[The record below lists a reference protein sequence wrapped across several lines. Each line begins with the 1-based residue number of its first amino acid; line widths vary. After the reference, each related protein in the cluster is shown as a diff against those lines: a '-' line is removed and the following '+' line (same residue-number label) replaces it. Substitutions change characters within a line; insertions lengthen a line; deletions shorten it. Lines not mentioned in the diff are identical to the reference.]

1 MKGCAFNCSKRY
13 TYVISPRQKIK
24 TSLTIF
30 FYQRNIHKLWIVKF
44 IRKTSD
50 LLQKNINAKG
60 PRCSGCCQYLDIYV
74 PDLDNVTLFRTQA
87 RRKKKFDI
95 LPPYLLGTSL
105 HDINTSSYMSFLSD
119 LVYIII
125 FKESITLF
133 WFTYPNFKDER
144 KILHLQNC
152 NLFQTKM
159 WSFLI
164 IFHNILE

>member
-1 MKGCAFNCSKRY
+1 MFKTLYICGIAATKDKDYNLFFIREIY
-13 TYVISPRQKIK
+13 TI
-24 TSLTIF
+24 
-30 FYQRNIHKLWIVKF
+30 KLWIVKIVKF
-44 IRKTSD
+44 RQGRT
-50 LLQKNINAKG
+50 
-60 PRCSGCCQYLDIYV
+60 CIYV

-87 RRKKKFDI
+87 QRKKKFDI

-105 HDINTSSYMSFLSD
+105 HDINTSAYMSCLSD
-119 LVYIII
+119 VVYIII

-152 NLFQTKM
+152 NLFETKM

-164 IFHNILE
+164 IIHNILV

>member
-30 FYQRNIHKLWIVKF
+30 FYQRNIHKLWIVKIVKF
-44 IRKTSD
+44 RQGRTCIY
-50 LLQKNINAKG
+50 I
-60 PRCSGCCQYLDIYV
+60 YIYV
-74 PDLDNVTLFRTQA
+74 PDLDNLTLFRTQA

-105 HDINTSSYMSFLSD
+105 HDINTGSYMSFLSD

-133 WFTYPNFKDER
+133 WFTYPNSKDER

-152 NLFQTKM
+152 NLFETKM

-164 IFHNILE
+164 IIHNILV